1 MNEIL
6 NIKHTDAELDIAIIG
21 MAGRFPGAKNLEEY
35 WELLS
40 QGKES
45 VTFFSN
51 QELKESGV
59 SSSTYNNPN
68 FIKAAP
74 ILEDADK
81 FDASFFGYSPKD
93 AQYMDP
99 QQRLFLELASCA
111 IEDGG
116 YDPDKYQKPIGVFGG
131 TAMNTYFLFS
141 GLIQKFVTE
150 YIPTLLGNDKDFL
163 CTKVSY
169 KLNLKGPSLTVQSAC
184 STSLVAIHLACQSLL
199 SEECDLALAG
209 ATAIR
214 VPLKTGHYYQESG
227 ILTRD
232 GHCRPFDANAT
243 GTIFGSGGGVIL
255 LKKLKNALND
265 NDNIHALI
273 KGSAINNDG
282 RSKVDYT
289 APSVDGQANV
299 IIEAQANAGVKADQI
314 QYVEA
319 HGTGTYLGDPIEVAA
334 LTKAF
339 RTTTNNKGFCAI
351 GSVKSNIGHLD
362 AAAGIAGVIKT
373 VLSLK
378 NKKIPPNINFET
390 PNPEI
395 DFENSPFFV
404 NNKLSEWNN
413 EYNPRRAGISS
424 LGMGGTNSHII
435 LQEAPDLPVVS
446 QARDNVSN
454 HLLMLSARS
463 ENALRTMSLNL
474 ADNIENNPDQ
484 SLKDVAFTLRNGRKI
499 FDYKKVL
506 ACKSSEEAINL
517 LRDEESN
524 EVVNFEAETFKRDV
538 VFLFPGGGAQHINMG
553 RDLYDRELFFR
564 NEIDKCL
571 AIANKLLKKDL
582 KEVLFP
588 EKNQEELAA
597 TQITKPTIGLATLFI
612 IEYAM
617 AKYLMSLGIKPTAMI
632 GHSLGEYTAA
642 CISGVLKLEDA
653 LFMVTKRSELFQ
665 KLPGGA
671 MTSVPLN
678 ESEVKKYLSDELSI
692 AVINAPSMSV
702 VSGPLSAIKEMERL
716 FTSDEIDFR
725 RLKISVASH
734 SKMVDP
740 ILNEFYEAI
749 KKINFEKPAIPF
761 ASNMSGKLI
770 ENLEAS
776 NPNYWVDHIRSTV
789 RFSDGIELLLEQPH
803 RVLLE
808 IGPGTT
814 LTTLT
819 KQSPSKKKEQLII
832 SSMPHP
838 LEEVSDSTLLLKTIG
853 QLHFAGVKVDWDKFY
868 NILKVKRVSLP
879 TYPFE
884 RKKHWYKAPFGQNS
898 VIDNSLNN
906 VKDFSEWF
914 FSPSWKRSSK
924 TTDQITSD
932 LLKNEKWLV
941 FSDGGN
947 LARDLIEKL
956 RYHSQEVI
964 VVLRGDSFNKLND
977 NEFVID
983 KKSNNDFKNLF
994 NNFKLINFIPQ
1005 KIVHFWNSEFTQN
1018 LSGSNDDLK
1027 DKFYDSVYSLFF
1039 ISNALH
1045 HMGMNKKIQIG
1056 IISTNLHSVI
1066 GEEKVN
1072 SPEHSLML
1080 GPSKVINKEFPNI
1093 ACKNIDLNFDEKES
1107 EVIKQIITELNE
1119 EDDSEIV
1126 AYRGKY
1132 RWIQTFEQI
1141 KLKDSDKTAVS
1152 LVKDGHTILIT
1163 GGTGG
1168 IGLEIAYNF
1177 SQMAKC
1183 HLILTKRSAF
1193 PDKSEW
1199 KDWLN
1204 ENGEDGKTSKII
1216 KNINVIEESGST
1228 VEIIVSDVEDKK
1240 AVRDMI
1246 GNLKE
1251 RYGKID
1257 IVIHAAGIIDDNLL
1271 VNSSIEAIE
1280 RVLSPKVFG
1289 AVNLYQA
1296 MKDFEPG
1303 LFILFSSVNS
1313 LLAPVGQFDYSAAN
1327 NFLDAFV
1334 NYFNSQDQTKFI
1346 SINWPGWK
1354 EVGILANLN
1363 SESGIN
1369 SWKEESIKKSIT
1381 NAEGVKAF
1389 NLILNEKY
1397 SQVIIY
1403 PASEADLSRSSK
1415 ELFKAVS
1422 ISSPEV
1428 DEDIQFDFEDL
1439 TDSEKPLA
1447 LIWMNLL
1454 GVERLSKKDNFF
1466 KLGGSSLLAIQ
1477 VISRIQEVFEVT
1489 LSIGD
1494 VFKFPTLGKLASKIE
1509 DEIFSEIEELDSSS
1523 DN

>member
-1 MNEIL
+1 MNELL
-6 NIKHTDAELDIAIIG
+6 NIQHIDPELDIAIIG

-35 WELLS
+35 WKLLI

-45 VTFFSN
+45 VTFFSD

-59 SSSTYNNPN
+59 SPSSYNDPS
-68 FIKAAP
+68 FVKAAP

-81 FDASFFGYSPKD
+81 FDASFFGYSPRD
-93 AQYMDP
+93 VQIMDP
-99 QQRLFLELASCA
+99 QQRLFLELAYSA
-111 IEDGG
+111 LEDGG
-116 YDPDKYQKPIGVFGG
+116 YDPDRYPKPIGVFGG

-141 GLIQKFVTE
+141 GLTPKFVTE

-163 CTKVSY
+163 ATKVSY
-169 KLNLKGPSLTVQSAC
+169 KLNLKGPSVAVQSAC
-184 STSLVAIHLACQSLL
+184 STSLVAIHLSCQSLL
-199 SEECDLALAG
+199 SGECDMVLAG
-209 ATAIR
+209 GTAIR
-214 VPLKTGHYYQESG
+214 VPLKTGHYFQENG
-227 ILTRD
+227 ILTKD

-265 NDNIHALI
+265 KDNIHALI
-273 KGSAINNDG
+273 KGTAINNDG

-289 APSVDGQANV
+289 APSVDGQADV

-314 QYVEA
+314 QYLEA
-319 HGTGTYLGDPIEVAA
+319 HGTGTFLGDPIEIAA

-339 RTTTNNKGFCAI
+339 SITTNNKGFCAI

-362 AAAGIAGVIKT
+362 AAAGIAGLIKT

-378 NKKIPPNINFET
+378 NKKIPPSINFES

-395 DFENSPFFV
+395 DFENSPFYV
-404 NNKLSEWNN
+404 NNKLSEWNSKN
-413 EYNPRRAGISS
+413 NPRRAGISS

-435 LQEAPDLPVVS
+435 LQEAPHLSDDS
-446 QARDNVSN
+446 KNKDNIVN
-454 HLLMLSARS
+454 HLFMLSARS
-463 ENALRTMSLNL
+463 EDALRTMSLNL
-474 ADNIENNPDQ
+474 ADNIEKNPGQ
-484 SLKDVAFTLRNGRKI
+484 NLKDIAFTLRTGRKI

-506 ACKSSEEAINL
+506 VCKNSKETQIL
-517 LRDEESN
+517 LREEDSDN
-524 EVVNFEAETFKRDV
+524 VVSFETESLNRDV
-538 VFLFPGGGAQHINMG
+538 VFLFPGAGSQYVGMG
-553 RDLYDRELFFR
+553 RDLYKTESVFKDEV
-564 NEIDKCL
+564 DKCIKITEKNFGINLSKVFDTSIINEAEMNDEIKKPIISYPSLFILEYAL
-571 AIANKLLKKDL
+571 AKLL
-582 KEVLFP
+582 
-588 EKNQEELAA
+588 
-597 TQITKPTIGLATLFI
+597 I
-612 IEYAM
+612 
-617 AKYLMSLGIKPTAMI
+617 SWGIKPSAMI

-642 CISGVLKLEDA
+642 CLAGVLDLEDA
-653 LFMVTKRSELFQ
+653 LFMVAKRSELLQ
-665 KLPGGA
+665 NLPEGG
-671 MTSVPLN
+671 MLSIPL
-678 ESEVKKYLSDELSI
+678 EEEQVKKYLNDEISI
-692 AVINAPSMSV
+692 AVVNAPNLCV
-702 VSGPLSAIKEMERL
+702 ISGPLKQIEYAETVLSKDKISFRKLKVSTAFHSKLVEPVLDDFYNAIKNIKFRKPIVPIVSNITGQL
-716 FTSDEIDFR
+716 ITGNEI
-725 RLKISVASH
+725 
-734 SKMVDP
+734 
-740 ILNEFYEAI
+740 
-749 KKINFEKPAIPF
+749 
-761 ASNMSGKLI
+761 
-770 ENLEAS
+770 S
-776 NPNYWVDHIRSTV
+776 NPKYWVDHLRHTV
-789 RFSDGIELLLEQPH
+789 RFSDGIN
-803 RVLLE
+803 VLLQE
-808 IGPGTT
+808 SNRVFLEVGPGTT
-814 LTTLT
+814 LSTLT
-819 KQSPSKKKEQLII
+819 EQNPNKQKTQIII
-832 SSMPHP
+832 SSMRHP
-838 LEEVSDSTLLLKTIG
+838 LDDQADDKCFLKAIG
-853 QLHFAGVKVDWDKFY
+853 QLHFAGIKPDWNSRYPEKECR
-868 NILKVKRVSLP
+868 RVSLP

-884 RKKHWYKAPFGQNS
+884 RKKYWYKAPFGQKS
-898 VIDNSLNN
+898 IIDNSLND

-924 TTDQITSD
+924 ATNQITSD
-932 LLKNEKWLV
+932 LLKNEKWLI

-947 LARDLIEKL
+947 LAKDLIEKL
-956 RYHSQEVI
+956 KHHSQEVI
-964 VVLRGDSFNKLND
+964 VVLRGDSYNKLND

-994 NNFKLINFIPQ
+994 KYFKSLNFIPQ

-1107 EVIKQIITELNE
+1107 EVIKQIIAELNE

-1141 KLKDSDKTAVS
+1141 KLKDSDKLATS
-1152 LVKDGHTILIT
+1152 LVKNGHTILIT

-1183 HLILTKRSAF
+1183 HLILTKKSAF
-1193 PDKSEW
+1193 PDKNEW

-1257 IVIHAAGIIDDNLL
+1257 IVIHAAGIIDNNLL
-1271 VNSSIEAIE
+1271 VNKNIEAID

-1296 MKDFEPG
+1296 MKDFQPG
-1303 LFILFSSVNS
+1303 LFILFSSISS
-1313 LLAPVGQFDYSAAN
+1313 LIAPVGQFEYSAAN

-1346 SINWPGWK
+1346 SINWPAWK
-1354 EVGILANLN
+1354 EVGILAN
-1363 SESGIN
+1363 SGMD
-1369 SWKEESIKKSIT
+1369 SWKENLLKKSIS
-1381 NAEGVKAF
+1381 NSEGVKAF
-1389 NLILNEKY
+1389 NLILNENY
-1397 SQVIIY
+1397 SQVLIS
-1403 PASEADLSRSSK
+1403 PGGEADFSRSSK

-1422 ISSPEV
+1422 HSSPEV
-1428 DEDIQFDFEDL
+1428 DADIQSNLSGL

-1447 LIWMNLL
+1447 LIWMNIL
-1454 GVERLSKKDNFF
+1454 GVESLSKKDNFF

-1477 VISRIQEVFEVT
+1477 VISRIQEAFAVT

-1494 VFKFPTLGKLASKIE
+1494 IFKFPTLGKLATKIE
-1509 DEIFSEIEELDSSS
+1509 REIIADIEELDSSS